1 MGTVLFLVS
10 VHYLRVLESRSS
22 SVRIVHMYSRVDAR
36 DSLFLHH
43 TQALYI
49 HHSIV
54 PDISKGRHMHL
65 NLALLCNECAI
76 WSSENLVTCTFCSC
90 MPASDH
96 ARCPEIFGIRYCT
109 DILSVSSWI
118 FSSSMPRTHHKF
130 MCALWQITKVQA
142 FNARPDTKGPEAC
155 PKNSQK
161 ARVELARL
169 RALKI
174 CAYTKKGHTCHKGSW
189 LGYSGYGG

>member
-1 MGTVLFLVS
+1 MGTVLLLVS

-76 WSSENLVTCTFCSC
+76 WSSEFGDMHVLLLYACQRPCTLPRNLWYSILHGHIVCILL
-90 MPASDH
+90 DIQLQH
-96 ARCPEIFGIRYCT
+96 AT
-109 DILSVSSWI
+109 DTSQV
-118 FSSSMPRTHHKF
+118 HV
-130 MCALWQITKVQA
+130 CALA
-142 FNARPDTKGPEAC
+142 D
-155 PKNSQK
+155 
-161 ARVELARL
+161 
-169 RALKI
+169 
-174 CAYTKKGHTCHKGSW
+174 HKGASIQCPAR
-189 LGYSGYGG
+189 Y